1 MTNAQPMHILYVSQY
16 FPPEVGAGSARA
28 FELAKHWVRAGHR
41 VTALTGFPSYPT
53 GWNGNGNGAHPPP
66 ELTAFSEYGDR
77 LRVVRSWAM
86 GVGSRTP
93 RERLMAWSSFS
104 LSSSLR
110 GIAIPKPDVVL
121 ASSPPLTVGMTGWW
135 LSRLKRKPFVFDVR
149 DLWPESVR
157 DLAGAKPGAVADR
170 TLDAMAGFL
179 YRSADR
185 IVVTSEATRQALL
198 ERGKTAPEI
207 TFTIPNGV
215 ETDMFAPQPLTS
227 PNREKFKQSLGLGG
241 KFIVSFIGTIGLA
254 QDLDLIIRAA
264 EHLSAAP
271 PNARPPRIA
280 EPANPYTPPA
290 QPPTAKPAHNLPF
303 RDSPPPSTAE
313 HAPNIPH
320 PDPSQPPAAKRAPNL
335 PYPDPSQ
342 PPTAEPAPNLPY
354 PDSSQPP
361 TMERAPNTPHPN
373 PSQPTTVERAPN
385 IPALDP
391 SQPPTTEPALNLPYP
406 DPSQPP
412 TPEPA
417 PNIPTLDPSQ
427 PPTTEHAPNLP
438 YPDPSQPPTVER
450 APNLPFRD
458 SPHPPTAEHV
468 PLDLPFRDTVS
479 PPTGKY
485 APTDISYSDSPPP
498 PTGKY
503 VPPNIS
509 YSDSPPPPTG
519 KYAPLE
525 IPLGDPSPPPTAEPA
540 ALYLPFRPPPAL
552 PTEDC
557 PPGDIHFLFV
567 GEGPTR
573 QRVVEAVR
581 ERGLQNFTFMPA
593 QPRERIPA
601 FIQASDICLVTLRQ
615 APVNDVIIPFRMLEF
630 MACARPVLLSAAGES
645 ARILKDA
652 NAGLVIPQ
660 GNPEAL
666 ANAILH
672 LRQNPAQRHQAG
684 QNGSR
689 YITQNFSRQQMA
701 QTYLEVLK
709 QAIKTPTPTP

>member
-66 ELTAFSEYGDR
+66 DLTALSEYGDR

-157 DLAGAKPGAVADR
+157 DLAGTKPGAVADR

-198 ERGKTAPEI
+198 ERGKTGPEI

-215 ETDMFAPQPLTS
+215 ETGMFAPQPLTS

-241 KFIVSFIGTIGLA
+241 KFIISFIGTIGLA

-280 EPANPYTPPA
+280 EPANPYNPPT
-290 QPPTAKPAHNLPF
+290 QPPTTQ
-303 RDSPPPSTAE
+303 R
-313 HAPNIPH
+313 APNIPY
-320 PDPSQPPAAKRAPNL
+320 S
-335 PYPDPSQ
+335 DPSQ
-342 PPTAEPAPNLPY
+342 PPTAEHAPNLPSLDPSQPPTPEPIPNLPY
-354 PDSSQPP
+354 PDSSQPLAAKP
-361 TMERAPNTPHPN
+361 APNLPYPDLSQPPAAERAPNTPYDL
-373 PSQPTTVERAPN
+373 
-385 IPALDP
+385 PA
-391 SQPPTTEPALNLPYP
+391 QPPTTEPATNTPYDLPAQ
-406 DPSQPP
+406 PS
-412 TPEPA
+412 TP
-417 PNIPTLDPSQ
+417 
-427 PPTTEHAPNLP
+427 
-438 YPDPSQPPTVER
+438 ER
-450 APNLPFRD
+450 APNLPYRD
-458 SPHPPTAEHV
+458 APPPPTAEHV

-479 PPTGKY
+479 PPIGKY
-485 APTDISYSDSPPP
+485 APPDISYSDSPPP
-498 PTGKY
+498 PT
-503 VPPNIS
+503 
-509 YSDSPPPPTG
+509 T
-519 KYAPLE
+519 
-525 IPLGDPSPPPTAEPA
+525 EPA
-540 ALYLPFRPPPAL
+540 ALYLPFRAPPAP

-581 ERGLQNFTFMPA
+581 ERGLKNFTFMPA

-709 QAIKTPTPTP
+709 QAIKTPIPTR

>member
-66 ELTAFSEYGDR
+66 DLTALSEYGDR

-215 ETDMFAPQPLTS
+215 ETGMFAPQPLTS

-280 EPANPYTPPA
+280 EPANPYNPPA
-290 QPPTAKPAHNLPF
+290 QPPTTKP
-303 RDSPPPSTAE
+303 
-313 HAPNIPH
+313 
-320 PDPSQPPAAKRAPNL
+320 APNL
-335 PYPDPSQ
+335 PYDLPAQ

-354 PDSSQPP
+354 DL
-361 TMERAPNTPHPN
+361 
-373 PSQPTTVERAPN
+373 
-385 IPALDP
+385 PA
-391 SQPPTTEPALNLPYP
+391 QPPTTER
-406 DPSQPP
+406 
-412 TPEPA
+412 T
-417 PNIPTLDPSQ
+417 
-427 PPTTEHAPNLP
+427 PNLP
-438 YPDPSQPPTVER
+438 YPDPSQPLAAKP
-450 APNLPFRD
+450 APNLPYPNP
-458 SPHPPTAEHV
+458 SQPPAAEHAQNTPYPNPSQPPTAERAQNTPYPDPSQPPTTEPTPNLPYRDAPPPPTSEHV
-468 PLDLPFRDTVS
+468 PLDLPFRDPVY

-485 APTDISYSDSPPP
+485 APPD
-498 PTGKY
+498 
-503 VPPNIS
+503 IS

-519 KYAPLE
+519 KYAPPE
-525 IPLGDPSPPPTAEPA
+525 IPIGHPSPPPTAEPA
-540 ALYLPFRPPPAL
+540 AIYLPFRAPPAP

-581 ERGLQNFTFMPA
+581 ERGLKNFTFMPA

-666 ANAILH
+666 ASAILH

-709 QAIKTPTPTP
+709 QAIQPPIPTR

>member
-66 ELTAFSEYGDR
+66 ELTALSEYGDR

-157 DLAGAKPGAVADR
+157 DLAGTKPGAVADR

-215 ETDMFAPQPLTS
+215 ETGMFAPQPLTS

-271 PNARPPRIA
+271 PNVRPPRTA
-280 EPANPYTPPA
+280 EPANPYNPPT
-290 QPPTAKPAHNLPF
+290 QPPTAKPAPNLPY
-303 RDSPPPSTAE
+303 DLPAQPPTTE
-313 HAPNIPH
+313 RAPNTPYDL
-320 PDPSQPPAAKRAPNL
+320 PAQPPTTEPAPNL
-335 PYPDPSQ
+335 PYPAPSQ
-342 PPTAEPAPNLPY
+342 PPTAEPAPNLP
-354 PDSSQPP
+354 
-361 TMERAPNTPHPN
+361 TR
-373 PSQPTTVERAPN
+373 
-385 IPALDP
+385 DP
-391 SQPPTTEPALNLPYP
+391 SQPPTM
-406 DPSQPP
+406 
-412 TPEPA
+412 
-417 PNIPTLDPSQ
+417 
-427 PPTTEHAPNLP
+427 
-438 YPDPSQPPTVER
+438 ER

-458 SPHPPTAEHV
+458 SPPPPTTEHV

-485 APTDISYSDSPPP
+485 APPDISYSDSPPP
-498 PTGKY
+498 T
-503 VPPNIS
+503 
-509 YSDSPPPPTG
+509 TG

-540 ALYLPFRPPPAL
+540 ALYLPFRGPPAL

-593 QPRERIPA
+593 QPRERIPS

-666 ANAILH
+666 ASAILH

-709 QAIKTPTPTP
+709 QAIQPPIPTR

>member
-66 ELTAFSEYGDR
+66 DLTALSEYGDR

-157 DLAGAKPGAVADR
+157 DLAGTKPGAVADR

-198 ERGKTAPEI
+198 DRGKTAPEI

-215 ETDMFAPQPLTS
+215 ETGMFAPQPLTS

-271 PNARPPRIA
+271 PNARPPRTA
-280 EPANPYTPPA
+280 EPANPYNPPA
-290 QPPTAKPAHNLPF
+290 QPPTTKP
-303 RDSPPPSTAE
+303 
-313 HAPNIPH
+313 
-320 PDPSQPPAAKRAPNL
+320 APNL
-335 PYPDPSQ
+335 PYPDPPP
-342 PPTAEPAPNLPY
+342 PPT
-354 PDSSQPP
+354 
-361 TMERAPNTPHPN
+361 TERAPNTPYDLPA
-373 PSQPTTVERAPN
+373 QPPTAERAPN
-385 IPALDP
+385 
-391 SQPPTTEPALNLPYP
+391 TPYP

-412 TPEPA
+412 TPKP
-417 PNIPTLDPSQ
+417 
-427 PPTTEHAPNLP
+427 
-438 YPDPSQPPTVER
+438 

-458 SPHPPTAEHV
+458 SPPPPTAEHV

-485 APTDISYSDSPPP
+485 APPD
-498 PTGKY
+498 
-503 VPPNIS
+503 
-509 YSDSPPPPTG
+509 
-519 KYAPLE
+519 
-525 IPLGDPSPPPTAEPA
+525 IPLSDPSPPPTAEPA
-540 ALYLPFRPPPAL
+540 ALYLPFRNPPAP

-630 MACARPVLLSAAGES
+630 MACARPVLLSASGES

-709 QAIKTPTPTP
+709 QAIQTPTPTP

>member
-1 MTNAQPMHILYVSQY
+1 MTNSQPMHILYVSQY

-53 GWNGNGNGAHPPP
+53 GWNGNGNGAHPIP
-66 ELTAFSEYGDR
+66 ELTALSEYGDR

-185 IVVTSEATRQALL
+185 VVVTSEATRQALL
-198 ERGKTAPEI
+198 ERGKTGPAI

-264 EHLSAAP
+264 EHLSAAAH
-271 PNARPPRIA
+271 NSRPPRIA
-280 EPANPYTPPA
+280 EHAHPYDPPA
-290 QPPTAKPAHNLPF
+290 
-303 RDSPPPSTAE
+303 
-313 HAPNIPH
+313 
-320 PDPSQPPAAKRAPNL
+320 
-335 PYPDPSQ
+335 Q

-354 PDSSQPP
+354 
-361 TMERAPNTPHPN
+361 
-373 PSQPTTVERAPN
+373 
-385 IPALDP
+385 
-391 SQPPTTEPALNLPYP
+391 
-406 DPSQPP
+406 
-412 TPEPA
+412 
-417 PNIPTLDPSQ
+417 
-427 PPTTEHAPNLP
+427 
-438 YPDPSQPPTVER
+438 
-450 APNLPFRD
+450 RD
-458 SPHPPTAEHV
+458 SPPPPTAEHV

-479 PPTGKY
+479 PPTAESAPPIPFSDPSLPPTGKY
-485 APTDISYSDSPPP
+485 APDIPFSDPFPPTTAEYAPNLPAGDPFLPTMAEYAPDIPFSDSPPP
-498 PTGKY
+498 PT
-503 VPPNIS
+503 
-509 YSDSPPPPTG
+509 
-519 KYAPLE
+519 
-525 IPLGDPSPPPTAEPA
+525 AECA
-540 ALYLPFRPPPAL
+540 A
-552 PTEDC
+552 
-557 PPGDIHFLFV
+557 PGDIHFLFV

-573 QRVVEAVR
+573 QRVIDAVR
-581 ERGLQNFTFMPA
+581 ARGLQNFTFMPA

-652 NAGLVIPQ
+652 NAGLIIPQ

-666 ANAILH
+666 AQAILH
-672 LRQNPAQRHQAG
+672 LRQNPALRHQAG

-709 QAIKTPTPTP
+709 EAIRTPTPTP